1 MRQIQVYT
9 KHHNVTTHDGVGG
22 LIEHIKETHHLALK
36 SVGVSSLVIKV
47 QCPTLESLE
56 SLWNDYCSGH
66 LNEVAERYLVTDE
79 IKKKLNLETV
89 SLRTTIEK
97 ENYLICKKAV
107 MENACEL
114 YSHVFFKFYS
124 LL

>member
-9 KHHNVTTHDGVGG
+9 RHHNVATRDGVGG

-56 SLWNDYCSGH
+56 SLWNDYCSGD

-79 IKKKLNLETV
+79 IKKKLNLET
-89 SLRTTIEK
+89 LRLKTTIEE
-97 ENYLICKKAV
+97 ENYLICKKAL
-107 MENACEL
+107 MEKSREFDKL
-114 YSHVFFKFYS
+114 Y
-124 LL
+124 L